1 MHARQGEGSEIGRS
15 RAWLDPTGLNV
26 LGQLERRPAGALVP
40 RVKHRRIVRVDRV
53 LLRDNA
59 RTHQRALSKT
69 RRVLVRAEPRDS
81 SGYMSLQGLEG
92 NIRG

>member
-40 RVKHRRIVRVDRV
+40 RVEHRRIVRLDRV
-53 LLRDNA
+53 LLRDNT
-59 RTHQRALSKT
+59 RTNVHSLRHDGWI
-69 RRVLVRAEPRDS
+69 RAEPRDS

>member
-26 LGQLERRPAGALVP
+26 FGQLERRPAGAPVP
-40 RVKHRRIVRVDRV
+40 RVEHRRIVRLDRV
-53 LLRDNA
+53 LLRDNT

-69 RRVLVRAEPRDS
+69 RRVDA
-81 SGYMSLQGLEG
+81 SGAQ
-92 NIRG
+92 R

>member
-40 RVKHRRIVRVDRV
+40 RVEHRRIVRLDRV
-53 LLRDNA
+53 LLRDNT
-59 RTHQRALSKT
+59 RTHQRALSKI
-69 RRVLVRAEPRDS
+69 RAEPKDS